1 MKCKLKRE
9 KGRLGSNYIN
19 INPNNAIQANTVKF
33 GSVAKPSNADNNK
46 ADQVKMTQLTRDVYQ
61 SQNTFKDFIDIK
73 NTLHSQDTVSI
84 ENKEKIQ
91 ETLAALSPV
100 IPFRRIS
107 SLPDKIESKD
117 YIGGAGLSVIAL
129 LLLPED
135 LRDVRDAFKQILY
148 KILPKNI
155 KLRIVKSNKNLYRKY
170 FKFKP
175 LYNLKE
181 YQTPFSFIRGSF
193 LEKYV
198 NKMVNKYGYKI
209 HEWDKPLIETK
220 LGKKIKDLLKV
231 SVAKRIKTGRKVPK
245 IEFDNKNKKYFLD
258 KKVPVKAE
266 KLKGSFIGK
275 LICRALQRTTLF
287 GTLALCGICLPSI
300 VKAFN
305 KPENTRDKIINGSKQ
320 TLKSAVSITS
330 VLSGIGLGGALLAT
344 LGLGAVGS
352 VVGMGLGSVIGA
364 YFSSRINKNIKT
376 ES

>member
-19 INPNNAIQANTVKF
+19 LNHNNAVQANTVKF

-46 ADQVKMTQLTRDVYQ
+46 PDQVKMTQLTRDVYQ

-117 YIGGAGLSVIAL
+117 YIGGAGLAAIAL

-135 LRDVRDAFKQILY
+135 LRDVRDAGKQILH

-155 KLRIVKSNKNLYRKY
+155 KLRIAKSNKNLYRKY

-193 LEKYV
+193 LQPIV
-198 NKMVNKYGYKI
+198 NKLGKFGSLI
-209 HEWDKPLIETK
+209 HDWDKPLIETR
-220 LGKKIKDLLKV
+220 LGNKIKDLLNVKLV
-231 SVAKRIKTGRKVPK
+231 DRKFTGRRVPK
-245 IEFDNKNKKYFLD
+245 LEIKNNSYSINQKS
-258 KKVPVKAE
+258 KVFAQ
-266 KLKGSFIGK
+266 KLKGTFIGK

-300 VKAFN
+300 IKAFN
-305 KPENTRDKIINGSKQ
+305 KPENTKDKIINGSKQ

-344 LGLGAVGS
+344 LGLGAIGS

-364 YFSSRINKNIKT
+364 YVSNKINKQY
-376 ES
+376 